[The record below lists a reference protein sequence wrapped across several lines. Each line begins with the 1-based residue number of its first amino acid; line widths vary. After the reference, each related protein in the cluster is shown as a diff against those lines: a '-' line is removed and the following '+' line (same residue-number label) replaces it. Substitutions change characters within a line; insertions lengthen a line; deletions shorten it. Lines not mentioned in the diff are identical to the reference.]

1 MSFDSTEPTGNRQMP
16 TSKLSIAN
24 RPIPAGVYSWG
35 WVDYSYGI
43 DYSYGKTASISVVMF
58 DEPLEIKRV
67 AFLRKTAQ
75 QSQFRS
81 AVSCYGVLL
90 ASLLLMTFGQ
100 IEANTW
106 LGLIGVTAALISGWK
121 VWNRIQALKG
131 LSTALQVT
139 ANEQVEKYLAGK
151 DFLKA
156 LAHEGLPD
164 GDIYAYFNLR
174 AQVRDLQKLV

>member
-1 MSFDSTEPTGNRQMP
+1 MSFDSTEPTGNNRQMP

-35 WVDYSYGI
+35 WVDYSYGQ
-43 DYSYGKTASISVVMF
+43 TASISVVMF

-67 AFLRKTAQ
+67 AFLYKTAQ

-81 AVSCYGVLL
+81 AVSCYGTLL
-90 ASLLLMTFGQ
+90 ASLLLITFGQ

-121 VWNRIQALKG
+121 VWNRIQALKE
-131 LSTALQVT
+131 LSTTLQVT